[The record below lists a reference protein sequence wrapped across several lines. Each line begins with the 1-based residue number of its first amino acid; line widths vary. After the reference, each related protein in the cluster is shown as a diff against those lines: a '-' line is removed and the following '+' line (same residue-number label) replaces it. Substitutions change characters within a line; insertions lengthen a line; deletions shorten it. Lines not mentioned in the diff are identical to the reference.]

1 MASSL
6 ELSVPFA
13 ADIHRTAG
21 DLQRTA
27 ADLRRTAADLQ
38 RTTWSAC
45 WARALHS
52 KASKMCFSHGFSM
65 TSVSRAP
72 VACGFG
78 AARGLIN
85 LRIWLPAWRYSERQ
99 AVIFLFSFPYHCFEF
114 DFEFVSF
121 SFLSSLYLTL
131 HHHCFR
137 FFFCF

>member
-13 ADIHRTAG
+13 ADLRRTAG

-27 ADLRRTAADLQ
+27 ADLRRTAADLR

-52 KASKMCFSHGFSM
+52 KASKMTFSYGFSK

-72 VACGFG
+72 VPCGFG
-78 AARGLIN
+78 FARGLIN
-85 LRIWLPAWRYSERQ
+85 RRIWLPAWSYSERW
-99 AVIFLFSFPYHCFEF
+99 ASHVFDSHFPMFVLSLISILFHFP
-114 DFEFVSF
+114 
-121 SFLSSLYLTL
+121 FLSSPYPT
-131 HHHCFR
+131 
-137 FFFCF
+137 